1 MKTNFF
7 SKLAWRNIQSN
18 SQLYLPYIL
27 SSILTVSMFHIMMN
41 LTSNQF
47 VRERTALLSNLI
59 GTGAVVVGIF
69 ALIFLFYIN
78 SFLIRRRKKEI
89 GLYSVL
95 GLEKRHVAWIMT
107 IETLITGGFSILG
120 GVGVG
125 LLFGQLSFMFLN
137 YLLNFPEAI
146 AYAVSWQ
153 AVGITAALF
162 GAIYLLTMIY
172 NIAQVTLAD
181 PIGLLKGGK
190 EGEKEPKSSP
200 ILFLL
205 GLAALGG
212 GYYISLSISDLM
224 NALSLF
230 LVAVILVIIGT
241 YLLFT
246 AGSIIVLKWLKKKES
261 FYYKPGPFI
270 SVSGMLYRMKQ
281 HAVGLA
287 NISILSVMVII
298 AVSTTI
304 TLFAGA
310 EDTLSNRYPE
320 ENNLSIMT
328 DDDMSADAL
337 GSLLEELDQDIDEW
351 SAEQGY
357 TVDQSSYYRYISIS
371 GAMENN
377 SLVLRSFDDR
387 SGNPMMIE
395 VLPLED
401 FNQLAGSA
409 LTMGDDELLLY
420 PMGPDISEEEFY
432 MMDRAFDVTLIDDL
446 PESIDTSYANLVD
459 TLFIIAPN
467 DQVITEMSESY
478 NEMVAY
484 PVSYSASFFWST
496 LEEEEGDDNYAAV
509 VYDFL
514 RDHEYDAGLFY
525 DSREANREEWY
536 SMNGGFLFIGIF
548 LGGLF
553 MIGAVLI
560 TYYKQVSEGFDD
572 RERIQIMQKVGLDK
586 ETTRK
591 ATRSQI
597 LWMFTLPI
605 LTAVL
610 HTAVAFP
617 LIAQLMSVFSI
628 TNNTLFLTTVI
639 GVVSVYAILYF
650 VIYQV
655 TSRVYL
661 KIVE

>member
-18 SQLYLPYIL
+18 RQLYLPYIL
-27 SSILTVSMFHIMMN
+27 SSILTVSMFHMMMN

-120 GVGVG
+120 GIGVG

-137 YLLNFPEAI
+137 YLLNFPDTI
-146 AYAVSWQ
+146 AYTVSWQ
-153 AVGITAALF
+153 AIGITAALF
-162 GAIYLLTMIY
+162 GVIYLLTMIY

-190 EGEKEPKSSP
+190 VGEKEPKSSP

-212 GYYISLSISDLM
+212 GYYISLSISNLL
-224 NALSLF
+224 NALTLF

-328 DDDMSADAL
+328 DADMSADTL
-337 GSLLEELDQDIDEW
+337 GTLLEELDQDIDEW

-409 LTMGDDELLLY
+409 VTMGDDELLLHA
-420 PMGPDISEEEFY
+420 MGPDINEEEFN

-446 PESIDTSYANLVD
+446 PDSIDTSYANLVD
-459 TLFIIAPN
+459 TLFIIAP
-467 DQVITEMSESY
+467 DEQVITEMSESY

-484 PVSYSASFFWST
+484 PVSYSASLFWST
-496 LEEEEGDDNYAAV
+496 LEEEEGDDSYAAV

-514 RDHEYDAGLFY
+514 RDHDYDAGLFY

-639 GVVSVYAILYF
+639 GVVSIYAVLYL